1 MTEWC
6 EVVVFFW
13 FALTYFFL
21 SEKVAQWKRAAL
33 SDKVE
38 SPANMLCLSRSAREY
53 WAKGLMA
60 LKAVAISQDR
70 TQMTVQFFWL
80 DRKTRRRNRV
90 SLLEAPDQIL
100 NIGDSSP
107 GNTGGI
113 KLWNSRT
120 GESIKSGDLLTL
132 KTDDPVQNPLPD
144 WEIMEM
150 QWYLQ
155 LAAAAG
161 GTRKGGDTGD
171 PEGAYSEDDTDTEDD
186 DSGYSDEDSSD

>member
-33 SDKVE
+33 SDKAE
-38 SPANMLCLSRSAREY
+38 SPANMLCLSRSVREY

-60 LKAVAISQDR
+60 LKAVAMSQDR

-100 NIGDSSP
+100 NIGDS
-107 GNTGGI
+107 
-113 KLWNSRT
+113 
-120 GESIKSGDLLTL
+120 
-132 KTDDPVQNPLPD
+132 
-144 WEIMEM
+144 
-150 QWYLQ
+150 
-155 LAAAAG
+155 
-161 GTRKGGDTGD
+161 
-171 PEGAYSEDDTDTEDD
+171 
-186 DSGYSDEDSSD
+186 